1 MPITAT
7 KAAISAAP
15 PSAASATS
23 SSNGQASSRSS
34 FQSSSDQT
42 AIGAKNGPN
51 GTAGAVARAAP
62 FTNATAGIGG
72 LRNGRPGSGLSLSVL
87 GL

>member
-15 PSAASATS
+15 SATSSS

-34 FQSSSDQT
+34 FQSSPDQT

-51 GTAGAVARAAP
+51 GTGGAVARAVP
-62 FTNATAGIGG
+62 LTNATAGG

-87 GL
+87 GS